1 MRYIALFCIKVYNI
15 VIRIECGFE
24 LANDVGGAIVAESK
38 RIMISLPENML
49 AEVDGIV
56 TIEKRNRSEFIQ
68 EALNSILHE
77 RRKRGIHEQMRQGYL
92 EMAQLNLA
100 IAKEL
105 FSAEQEVFEHL
116 EEMTVASRR

>member
-1 MRYIALFCIKVYNI
+1 M
-15 VIRIECGFE
+15 
-24 LANDVGGAIVAESK
+24 AESK
-38 RIMISLPENML
+38 RIMISLPESLL

-56 TIEKRNRSEFIQ
+56 LLEKRNRSEFIR

-77 RRKRGIHEQMRQGYL
+77 RKKKGIREQMRKGYL

-105 FSAEQEVFEHL
+105 FSTEQEVIQYY
-116 EEMTVASRR
+116 EETSVECRR